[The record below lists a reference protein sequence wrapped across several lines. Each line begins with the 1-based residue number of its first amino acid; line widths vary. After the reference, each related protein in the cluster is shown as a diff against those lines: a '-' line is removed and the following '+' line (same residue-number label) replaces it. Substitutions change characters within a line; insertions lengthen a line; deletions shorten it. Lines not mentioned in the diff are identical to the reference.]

1 MRQIKFRAYI
11 QGEMI
16 GADSLAFE
24 EYGLLKD
31 QLNSEPCLM
40 QYTGLKDK
48 SGVEI
53 YEGDILA
60 WHERVCCCNNQR
72 PISVVEW
79 NPLNKMAGFNV
90 MSPFIDIFD
99 SDKIKV
105 IGNIYEDPELV
116 E

>member
-1 MRQIKFRAYI
+1 MREIKFRFWSG
-11 QGEMI
+11 QKMI
-16 GADSLAFE
+16 ANEHMD
-24 EYGLLKD
+24 LLIK
-31 QLNSEPCLM
+31 NAKNEKNLM

-48 SGVEI
+48 KGIEI
-53 YEGDILA
+53 YEGDIIA
-60 WHERVCCCNNQR
+60 WHEKACCCNNQR

-105 IGNIYEDPELV
+105 IGNIYEDPELI